1 MKLRLDK
8 DGAVGSSS
16 LKLKCHWNQTHD
28 QRLIK
33 QLQISFFAI
42 CTEVENCLEKFLKS
56 EKVIIENK
64 Q

>member
-33 QLQISFFAI
+33 QLQISFFCNLHRSGKLSGEI
-42 CTEVENCLEKFLKS
+42 FEKWKGYNW
-56 EKVIIENK
+56 K
-64 Q
+64 